1 MTSKDTRSDATGRQM
16 LHHPV
21 QTLKDHLTIHHD
33 HKRERSEDKENAGR
47 AVHFSHQDAH
57 GHDNDD
63 HYDNHHEHEND
74 QTSAA
79 STGHGKDSSAD
90 HNDAAG
96 SHPSQHHVS
105 DPDHSRAEDVAR
117 DFLGRS
123 EEHRTVRDPITHT
136 LLRNVRD
143 VTNEEYQGGLSEAA
157 RVKQVLKHPDG
168 ENEDNPASERWA
180 GTSALP
186 AFPYK
191 HGLAA
196 APGTPAIIQRLENCI
211 GYILYSLVLCWVAIL
226 AIHVDL
232 PKTSLFAMVAIVSVP
247 FARHLIV
254 RRLQDALSDF
264 DAVCEQDRGEQIG
277 RTHWPES
284 AEWANKVLSE
294 IWPAIQPEMFDSLRD
309 TLEDL
314 LQANVPSFLSEVKVA
329 DFTQGANP
337 LRILSVSLLPDTEWK
352 VEKDGARD
360 SKADGG
366 EDHPL
371 KSEVRR
377 ADQEAQ
383 KESNPEEEMTQE
395 EHDPNDRYVNLS
407 VTFAYR
413 GKRKKPSRKEKSFQ
427 MAEDI
432 QMLLL
437 LVAKFGP
444 AALMLPVKVHLQGEC
459 SRTVCGEILIA
470 KLTRASYHLS
480 LLSRTRRDSANS
492 NTPHR
497 FASLPRTDTPLFH
510 EPATRSARR
519 CASQDYLAQ

>member
-21 QTLKDHLTIHHD
+21 QTLKDQLTVHHE
-33 HKRERSEDKENAGR
+33 HKRERGEDKENIGR
-47 AVHFSHQDAH
+47 AVHFPHQDAH
-57 GHDNDD
+57 EHDNENHDD
-63 HYDNHHEHEND
+63 HHEHD
-74 QTSAA
+74 RTLPASA
-79 STGHGKDSSAD
+79 GQGKDSSTD
-90 HNDAAG
+90 QNDAAG
-96 SHPSQHHVS
+96 GHPSQHHVS

-157 RVKQVLKHPDG
+157 RVKQVLQHPDSESK
-168 ENEDNPASERWA
+168 ENPSSERWA
-180 GTSALP
+180 GTSARP

-196 APGTPAIIQRLENCI
+196 APGTPAIIQRLERYI
-211 GYILYSLVLCWVAIL
+211 GYILYTLVLCWVVIL
-226 AIHVDL
+226 AVHTKL
-232 PKTSLFAMVAIVSVP
+232 PETSLFALFAIVSVP
-247 FARHLIV
+247 FARQMIV

-264 DAVCEQDRGEQIG
+264 DAVCEEDRGEQIG

-352 VEKDGARD
+352 VEKDGPRENK
-360 SKADGG
+360 SEGG
-366 EDHPL
+366 EDPL
-371 KSEVRR
+371 TSEVCR
-377 ADQEAQ
+377 AEQEAQ
-383 KESNPEEEMTQE
+383 KELDVVLPADEDGGPIWIEAKLLWARPLFQAG
-395 EHDPNDRYVNLS
+395 LS
-407 VTFAYR
+407 EPFA
-413 GKRKKPSRKEKSFQ
+413 RKEVLRQLETMSDLGARLGTKPRLYLVVPVRLGPVLHQ
-427 MAEDI
+427 DI
-432 QMLLL
+432 
-437 LVAKFGP
+437 VA
-444 AALMLPVKVHLQGEC
+444 
-459 SRTVCGEILIA
+459 
-470 KLTRASYHLS
+470 
-480 LLSRTRRDSANS
+480 RDVNVVVF
-492 NTPHR
+492 PL
-497 FASLPRTDTPLFH
+497 SLPRRP
-510 EPATRSARR
+510 PN
-519 CASQDYLAQ
+519 